1 MTFVPAWH
9 LFVNVMT
16 CAIPMRRLRRRLRRR
31 LLHFRIRDF
40 FEYRRFVRGDM
51 RPNAVLLVETN
62 DTHGEVLAGLL
73 DYFRELGFA
82 VDVLVNSEV
91 LKERR
96 NR

>member
-40 FEYRRFVRGDM
+40 VEYRRFVRGDI

-73 DYFRELGFA
+73 
-82 VDVLVNSEV
+82 V
-91 LKERR
+91 
-96 NR
+96 